1 MSRVTRRDGISPAAA
16 PHPAGA
22 SGGAGGGA
30 GSAMSKLLLAVAVGL
45 GGLALCGMLV
55 LWAPSVRGARQ
66 HTQRLTDAAY

>member
-22 SGGAGGGA
+22 SGGA